1 MRRWLIVKLGKGHD
15 DSLALHAQSQT
26 EHHSDGRQNRNTS
39 HQIIGYE
46 ICMMTESPR
55 PTGEW
60 LPWARCNLRRN
71 PFGEL
76 TPQERAE
83 VAVVDVEAIARRVE
97 RTGKAVQLIGDCG
110 RGKTTRMLAL
120 ARRLPG
126 ASYVYLPEDGP
137 CPPIAEGSPLL
148 IDEAQRLPRAA
159 WRRVFA
165 TGLPLVLATH
175 RNMKRLLRR
184 FGYAVHTEW
193 IGEGNTPE
201 LICRLLNRRMEA
213 ARLRPGPIPVIS
225 MDDADRL
232 FKNFG
237 SDIRGIE
244 NYLYERVQ
252 IQVVHHGEM
261 RFVD

>member
-1 MRRWLIVKLGKGHD
+1 MTTCP
-15 DSLALHAQSQT
+15 DSIDH
-26 EHHSDGRQNRNTS
+26 
-39 HQIIGYE
+39 
-46 ICMMTESPR
+46 
-55 PTGEW
+55 W

-83 VAVVDVEAIARRVE
+83 VAVVDVESIARRVA
-97 RTGKAVQLIGDCG
+97 RTGSAVQLIGDCG

-120 ARRLPG
+120 ARRLPA

-137 CPPIAEGSPLL
+137 CPAIAEGSPLL
-148 IDEAQRLPRAA
+148 IDEAQRLPKAA
-159 WRRVFA
+159 WRCVFA

-175 RNMKRLLRR
+175 RNMSRLLRR
-184 FGYAVHTEW
+184 FDYSVQTDW

-201 LICRLLNRRMEA
+201 LICQLLNQRMEA
-213 ARLRPGPIPVIS
+213 SRLREGPIPVIS
-225 MDDADRL
+225 LDDADRL
-232 FKNFG
+232 FKRYG

-252 IQVVHHGEM
+252 TQLVHHGEM